1 MDVTIV
7 FSFSLSRNKLL
18 EEKNDMSID
27 SVLENAKRYFAL
39 RIMQST
45 EILWIPIFR
54 MDGKFSLNF
63 I

>member
-18 EEKNDMSID
+18 EEKNEMSID

-39 RIMQST
+39 RIMQNT
-45 EILWIPIFR
+45 KILWIPIFR

>member
-18 EEKNDMSID
+18 EEKNEMSID

-39 RIMQST
+39 KIMQNTKRS
-45 EILWIPIFR
+45 EIL
-54 MDGKFSLNF
+54 MDLVLKNIGD
-63 I
+63 

>member
-18 EEKNDMSID
+18 EEKNEMSID

-39 RIMQST
+39 RIMQNYGYRD
-45 EILWIPIFR
+45 I
-54 MDGKFSLNF
+54 MDTDF
-63 I
+63 